1 MDQTTA
7 TAIQA
12 ARALLKAGK
21 QPEARAVLLPVIRAD
36 ESMVEAWY
44 LLGFAASEPDKR
56 MYAFQRVLGIDP
68 ANQAAKK
75 QIAVLRGAPQA
86 VAVRDSL
93 YAAGE

>member
-1 MDQTTA
+1 MDQMTA
-7 TAIQA
+7 TAIQE

-21 QPEARAVLLPVIRAD
+21 QPEARAVLIQIILAD
-36 ESMVEAWY
+36 ESRVEAWY
-44 LLGFAASEPDKR
+44 LLGVAATKPDKR
-56 MYAFQRVLGIDP
+56 MVAFQRVLGIDP